1 MWLKVKNQIIPCVG
15 GVILDEQG
23 RVLLVKHV
31 PEKKGFWAGKYI
43 CPGGRLEYGETLDNG
58 VRREVCE
65 ETGLDIKI
73 LRWLAPM
80 ERIIRN
86 PDGSIAD
93 HVIYLD
99 VLAQVAKGK
108 FKPSSD
114 VGEGDWFSPQAL
126 QSIKSQIHEDTQ
138 ALLRE
143 VDLLR

>member
-1 MWLKVKNQIIPCVG
+1 MTGQITPCVG

-31 PEKKGFWAGKYI
+31 PEKKGFWSGKYI
-43 CPGGRLEYGETLDNG
+43 CPGGRLEYGETLDDG
-58 VRREVCE
+58 VRREIRE
-65 ETGLDIKI
+65 ETGLEIRI
-73 LRWLAPM
+73 LRWLAPL
-80 ERIIRN
+80 ERIIQN

-99 VLAQVAKGK
+99 VLAQLDKGK
-108 FKPSSD
+108 FTPSSD
-114 VGEGDWFSPQAL
+114 VGEGDWFSPQEL

-138 ALLRE
+138 SLLRN